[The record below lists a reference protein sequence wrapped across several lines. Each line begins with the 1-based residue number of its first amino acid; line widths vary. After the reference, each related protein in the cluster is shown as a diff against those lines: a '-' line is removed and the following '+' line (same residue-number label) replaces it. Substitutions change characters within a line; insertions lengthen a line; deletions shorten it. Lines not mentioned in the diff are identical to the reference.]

1 MPPHL
6 HPRSRMTSSI
16 FVTTLLASFAV
27 VTLPH
32 VLPCPAPRVAY
43 TEGEV
48 CPDGKRRRRKRCIPE
63 VATDGL
69 VKEGQPCATTV
80 AVGGGE
86 DLEEI
91 VGTRVKKECPI
102 PKPGGT
108 VGRILAFTGIVSNT
122 DGPGGT
128 RPSP

>member
-1 MPPHL
+1 
-6 HPRSRMTSSI
+6 MTSSI
-16 FVTTLLASFAV
+16 FVTTLFASFAV

-32 VLPCPAPRVAY
+32 ILPCPAPRVAY

-48 CPDGKRRRRKRCIPE
+48 CPDGKRRRRKRCAPE
-63 VATDGL
+63 IATDGL
-69 VKEGQPCATTV
+69 VKEGQPCATAV

-108 VGRILAFTGIVSNT
+108 VGRILAFTGIGSNT
-122 DGPGGT
+122 DGSGGT

>member
-1 MPPHL
+1 
-6 HPRSRMTSSI
+6 MTSSI

-32 VLPCPAPRVAY
+32 ILPCPAPRVAY

-48 CPDGKRRRRKRCIPE
+48 CPDGKRRRRKRCAPE

-69 VKEGQPCATTV
+69 VKEGKAV
-80 AVGGGE
+80 APTAAIGGGE

-91 VGTRVKKECPI
+91 VGTREKRECPI

-108 VGRILAFTGIVSNT
+108 VGKILAFTGIGGNA
-122 DGPGGT
+122 DGAGGT